1 MYTFRNPAG
10 LSAASGKEMG
20 NAPASRTSQR
30 PKAIIVYCF
39 SQKNLSFSPSC
50 IPFRLR
56 QKARFFVFFEDL
68 SSVSPIR
75 ERVVSPAFV
84 CALRLY
90 WRLFCRLRFP
100 VQGIYFFTVFSKRAC
115 HNQRPI
121 RCFFAEDFPARRFP
135 PNGGSHFAAVFHWP
149 LVHAVPQK

>member
-50 IPFRLR
+50 IPSVCGRRCGRFS
-56 QKARFFVFFEDL
+56 FFV
-68 SSVSPIR
+68 I
-75 ERVVSPAFV
+75 
-84 CALRLY
+84 
-90 WRLFCRLRFP
+90 RFP
-100 VQGIYFFTVFSKRAC
+100 YKGALLFPQPLYVRSGYIGGFAFAVFASPSRGFIFFTVFSKRAC
-115 HNQRPI
+115 HKQRPI
-121 RCFFAEDFPARRFP
+121 CCFFAEGFPARRFP